1 MLKLYDYE
9 FEAHPILPS
18 VCTVNCGCATVLG
31 ILELEPEPDCYDLAG
46 TGPEMQELNRI
57 AFLKSGRIRLDLFS
71 KK

>member
-1 MLKLYDYE
+1 MITGDIGTRRLLYNIMLKFYDYE

-46 TGPEMQELNRI
+46 TGPEVVG
-57 AFLKSGRIRLDLFS
+57 FD
-71 KK
+71 

>member
-46 TGPEMQELNRI
+46 TGPEVVG
-57 AFLKSGRIRLDLFS
+57 FD
-71 KK
+71 